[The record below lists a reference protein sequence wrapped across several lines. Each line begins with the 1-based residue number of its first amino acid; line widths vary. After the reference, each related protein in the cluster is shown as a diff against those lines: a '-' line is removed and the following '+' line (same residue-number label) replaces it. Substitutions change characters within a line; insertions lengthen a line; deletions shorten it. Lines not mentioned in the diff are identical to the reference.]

1 VNSVNTDLGPL
12 EVLDRSTCL
21 ELLGTVEVGHLA
33 WAETDGHVQ
42 VLPLNFAL
50 DGDDVVVRTGSGTLV
65 TAVQAGRRLSF
76 QADDLE
82 PAVRGGWTVLITGTA
97 HVVGP
102 GSEADRLGRLVQP
115 WAGGLKPVVVR
126 LQADDVTGRRLT
138 LRQGGVDIVRP
149 HEDDGIRTADHAD
162 RDPTQRSENH
172 GA

>member
-1 VNSVNTDLGPL
+1 MTSVNTDVGPL

-21 ELLGTVEVGHLA
+21 ELVGTVDVGRLA
-33 WAETDGHVQ
+33 WAETNGDVQ

-50 DGDDVVVRTGSGTLV
+50 DGDDVIVRTGSGTLV

-82 PAVRGGWTVLITGTA
+82 PAVHGGWTVLITGTA

-102 GSEADRLGRLVQP
+102 GSEAERLGRVVQP

-126 LQADDVTGRRLT
+126 LRADDVRGRRLT
-138 LRQGGVDIVRP
+138 LHGGGVRVVRSP
-149 HEDDGIRTADHAD
+149 EDDDH
-162 RDPTQRSENH
+162 PGH
-172 GA
+172 

>member
-1 VNSVNTDLGPL
+1 VNTDVGPL

-21 ELLGTVEVGHLA
+21 ELLRTVGVGRLA

-82 PAVRGGWTVLITGTA
+82 PAVRGGWTVLITGA
-97 HVVGP
+97 AQVVGP
-102 GSEADRLGRLVQP
+102 GSESERLARLVQP

-126 LQADDVTGRRLT
+126 LRAGDVKGRRLT
-138 LRQGGVDIVRP
+138 LHGGGVRVVRL
-149 HEDDGIRTADHAD
+149 HEDDDH
-162 RDPTQRSENH
+162 R
-172 GA
+172 